1 VTSIRVLLADDHDL
15 VRAGIRVLLDS
26 AQGIQVIGEAGNG
39 REALRLARELQPN
52 VVLMDI
58 AMPELNGLDAT
69 ARIARLEPRCDVI
82 ILSMHAAESYVLE
95 ALKAGAAGYLLKNA
109 SADELARAIRTVAR
123 GERYL
128 SPEVSKQVIDLALRG
143 PLPGIASGAQGGLAA
158 LTPRQREVLQLVAE
172 GKSTRDI
179 ADRLHVSHKT
189 IEMYR
194 AQIKERLDIHD
205 TAGLVRYAIRVGLVS
220 AD

>member
-1 VTSIRVLLADDHDL
+1 MSAIRVLLADDHDL
-15 VRAGIRVLLDS
+15 VRAGIRVLLASVADLE
-26 AQGIQVIGEAGNG
+26 VVGEAGNG
-39 REALRLARELQPN
+39 REALRLARELLPH
-52 VVLMDI
+52 VTLMDI
-58 AMPELNGLDAT
+58 AMPELNGLDAA
-69 ARIARLEPRCDVI
+69 ARITRLEPSCKVI

-109 SADELARAIRTVAR
+109 SAEELARAIRTVAR

-128 SPEVSKQVIDLALRG
+128 SPEVSKHVIDLALRG
-143 PLPGIASGAQGGLAA
+143 PLPGVTTGAQGGLST

-172 GKSTRDI
+172 GRSTRDI

-205 TAGLVRYAIRVGLVS
+205 TPGLVRYAIRVGLVS